1 MLLRIWPTDCVHSR
15 LGPQKPRL
23 EQEKPRRCLPLNEL
37 VILMLI
43 SEPELLKL
51 KLEIPSLN
59 LLSKL
64 KVHLPRSRVNTLTH
78 D

>member
-1 MLLRIWPTDCVHSR
+1 
-15 LGPQKPRL
+15 
-23 EQEKPRRCLPLNEL
+23 LPLNEL